1 MNLLIYISA
10 SGRLHLCQVTDSKLE
25 TVCPLMGGHTATVR
39 CLQWDHNV
47 SVFVPGNNPVP
58 PSPHKCPHISQD
70 KLQQFFFK
78 LFQSE
83 TGISFFDPNN
93 DVKTEVL
100 NRVTIP
106 RIGVIPQELR
116 EFPSAQILF
125 FQPAAQ
131 CLGIESRPTPTPRRN
146 AFKRTFQCPTEI
158 RVFTARLL
166 YAVVAL
172 FSSNIP
178 DLVRKILLPVQY
190 EQ

>member
-47 SVFVPGNNPVP
+47 SVFVQGIIQ
-58 PSPHKCPHISQD
+58 SPLPRVSAPTSPKKSCSS
-70 KLQQFFFK
+70 FFK

-125 FQPAAQ
+125 FQPAVQ

-146 AFKRTFQCPTEI
+146 AFKRTFQWPTE
-158 RVFTARLL
+158 TRLL

-172 FSSNIP
+172 FSSYIP
-178 DLVRKILLPVQY
+178 DLVRKILLPVRY

>member
-1 MNLLIYISA
+1 MHLNNLLIYISV

-47 SVFVPGNNPVP
+47 SVFVPGNNPAP
-58 PSPHKCPHISQD
+58 LPRIILPHLPRKIAAVF
-70 KLQQFFFK
+70 LK

-116 EFPSAQILF
+116 E
-125 FQPAAQ
+125 
-131 CLGIESRPTPTPRRN
+131 
-146 AFKRTFQCPTEI
+146 
-158 RVFTARLL
+158 
-166 YAVVAL
+166 
-172 FSSNIP
+172 
-178 DLVRKILLPVQY
+178 
-190 EQ
+190 